1 MPRPEHEPECDFPP
15 YPARDEAPDRAMPPV
30 GSAQTPPLRPGAI
43 VDWMF
48 RSRETGEITIAQF
61 PNVALWVFLVTVLLR
76 SVVQT
81 RGGVRTGIDAVA
93 VAALAAWAVDEVVRG
108 VNPWRRLLGVG
119 GCTFAVVGAVSLLR

>member
-1 MPRPEHEPECDFPP
+1 VSLSGTADRRPR
-15 YPARDEAPDRAMPPV
+15 
-30 GSAQTPPLRPGAI
+30 SL

-48 RSRETGEITIAQF
+48 RSRRTGEITIAQF
-61 PNVALWVFLVTVLLR
+61 PNAALWIFLVTVLLR
-76 SVVQT
+76 SVVRT